1 MSQNASELRLEDL
14 PGVKPHLITRLK
26 NAGIESLFGLAIS
39 IPHQLTE
46 DGGILTGA
54 DLTIALDLVMKAK
67 NALIDSGLLAKD
79 FATAEEILE
88 KRKNLLRCT
97 TGLQSL
103 IPF

>member
-39 IPHQLTE
+39 ISIPHQLTE

-67 NALIDSGLLAKD
+67 NALRAYAKSPLL
-79 FATAEEILE
+79 L
-88 KRKNLLRCT
+88 
-97 TGLQSL
+97 
-103 IPF
+103 

>member
-1 MSQNASELRLEDL
+1 MLEYKVTLCLVDSIIS
-14 PGVKPHLITRLK
+14 PHR
-26 NAGIESLFGLAIS
+26 AEF
-39 IPHQLTE
+39 TE